1 LLTCPQNNVNNGAF
15 TLTAISEVLDK
26 TIRLQ
31 REYGIPVNETW
42 VDMAN
47 NLNIPL
53 AASGITREYEGMLN
67 NVTVKQ
73 ADVLLITSHLS
84 SKNYS
89 LDTARKDV
97 DYYTQKQ
104 TPDGPAMTYD
114 IAAIDENQVAK
125 SGCAAFTFDMQARL
139 PYIRAPW
146 YQFSE
151 QARDDSNENG
161 GVNPALPFLTG
172 HGGAHQ
178 ATIFGYLGLK
188 RGKEDLTIRPSL
200 PPPFKHMTT
209 PNFYSH
215 GSRFNATMNAT
226 HTTITRLPVQDVTG
240 MVDRYPSASMPLIVE
255 RRSTTEGIIEETRF
269 MIAMNETVTVENDMY
284 WEQLSTPNNILQ
296 CQSTTSNA
304 ESALGQYAG
313 AATDGNAGTRWQPY
327 TLNAANLTVD
337 TSGVPYQ
344 QVEKLVFDWGRRP
357 PKIVRVGLT
366 NETDLASIK
375 DAKYFFE
382 MKPEPSQIY
391 IAPEFDTEVVSY
403 VGNRTTFDIP
413 ANTPTWSGKF
423 AILEIEGCNG
433 CDWVDSPMLS
443 KEKFP
448 GEQHGMGATVGEF
461 EIIGMEGKTDIVKET
476 EKRD

>member
-1 LLTCPQNNVNNGAF
+1 LSFGLAIVCFLLTCPQNNINNGAF
-15 TLTAISEVLDK
+15 TLAAISEVLDK

-31 REYGIPVNETW
+31 IEYGIPVNQTW

-47 NLNIPL
+47 NVNIPR
-53 AASGITREYEGMLN
+53 AASGITLEYEDMLN

-73 ADVLLITSHLS
+73 ADVLLFTHHLS
-84 SKNYS
+84 PKNYT
-89 LDTARKDV
+89 LDTARKDL

-104 TPDGPAMTYD
+104 NPDGPAMTYA

-161 GVNPALPFLTG
+161 GVNPAFPFLTG
-172 HGGAHQ
+172 HGGALQ
-178 ATIFGYLGLK
+178 IPIFGYLGLK

-200 PPPFKHMTT
+200 PPPFKHIT
-209 PNFYSH
+209 PPDFYFQ
-215 GSRFNATMNAT
+215 GNRFEATMNAT
-226 HTTITRLPVQDVTG
+226 HTTITRLAVQDVTG
-240 MVDRYPSASMPLIVE
+240 MVDLYQFTSMPLIVE

-284 WEQLSTPNNILQ
+284 WQQLSTPNNILQ
-296 CQSTTSNA
+296 CQFTISNA

-313 AATDGNAGTRWQPY
+313 AATDGNVGTRWQPH
-327 TLNAANLTVD
+327 TQNAANLTVD

-344 QVEKLVFDWGRRP
+344 QVEKLVFDWGKRP
-357 PKIVRVGLT
+357 PKIVRVALT

-391 IAPEFDTEVVSY
+391 IASESDIEVFPY
-403 VGNRTTFDIP
+403 VGNRTTFDVL
-413 ANTPTWSGKF
+413 ANTPTWSGNF

-433 CDWVDSPMLS
+433 CDWIDGHML
-443 KEKFP
+443 P
-448 GEQHGMGATVGEF
+448 DEQHWMGATVGEF
-461 EIIGMEGKTDIVKET
+461 EIIGMDGKTDITK
-476 EKRD
+476 